1 MRGGAKSC
9 WDRARLASRIRCSSR
24 TPPVTN
30 SRFCCTNRSSAYV
43 PARAALDRNGLPRRA
58 GDERARTT
66 FTSQL
71 DAERRPERGREC
83 DVLLNPGVQ
92 PPRAA
97 RRRYRRIKRAHE
109 LSRDIRVA
117 GFDPLAHARRPRV
130 RETTAD
136 LSRVVDASGNPI
148 DAAEHANRDP
158 SRMVPGIRARHG

>member
-1 MRGGAKSC
+1 MLEPNAAGHEQPVLLHESQFRV
-9 WDRARLASRIRCSSR
+9 RAGE
-24 TPPVTN
+24 P
-30 SRFCCTNRSSAYV
+30 
-43 PARAALDRNGLPRRA
+43 ALDRNGLPRRA

-71 DAERRPERGREC
+71 DAERRPERRREC

-97 RRRYRRIKRAHE
+97 RRWHRRIESADE

-117 GFDPLAHARRPRV
+117 ALDPLAHARRPRV

-136 LSRVVDASGNPI
+136 LSRVVDASGNP
-148 DAAEHANRDP
+148 
-158 SRMVPGIRARHG
+158 